1 MILVIIIIQTI
12 IMIGKHQMKVKIILF
27 TIKFFVL
34 ITSVAVFLNLQKNIN
49 SRIYEQDII
58 L

>member
-1 MILVIIIIQTI
+1 
-12 IMIGKHQMKVKIILF
+12 MIGKHQMKVKIILL

>member
-1 MILVIIIIQTI
+1 
-12 IMIGKHQMKVKIILF
+12 MIGKHQMKVKIILF

-49 SRIYEQDII
+49 SRIYEQNII

>member
-12 IMIGKHQMKVKIILF
+12 IMIGKHQMKVKIILL